1 MNEFER
7 KLYLKYRNIENM
19 TQLLCLKLY
28 RLRLFIQ
35 VNVLLFFLFSFFKTY
50 FRNAQEEF
58 KQPIKQLQYQFR
70 SRNKATRVLDKILSC
85 LQKESSVKES
95 K

>member
-28 RLRLFIQ
+28 PLRLFIQ
-35 VNVLLFFLFSFFKTY
+35 VNVLLFLLFSFFKRTSALHKKNLSNQLSNSSTN
-50 FRNAQEEF
+50 FGLGI
-58 KQPIKQLQYQFR
+58 KQPVF
-70 SRNKATRVLDKILSC
+70 
-85 LQKESSVKES
+85 
-95 K
+95 

>member
-28 RLRLFIQ
+28 RLKRFIQ
-35 VNVLLFFLFSFFKTY
+35 VNVRLFFTFLLFLNVLPDCTKKNLSNQLSNSSTNFGLGI
-50 FRNAQEEF
+50 
-58 KQPIKQLQYQFR
+58 KQPEF
-70 SRNKATRVLDKILSC
+70 
-85 LQKESSVKES
+85 
-95 K
+95 

>member
-28 RLRLFIQ
+28 RLRLFMQ
-35 VNVLLFFLFSFFKTY
+35 VNVLLSLLFSFFQTY
-50 FRNAQEEF
+50 FQIAQEEF
-58 KQPIKQLQYQFR
+58 KQPIKQLQYQFQ
-70 SRNKATRVLDKILSC
+70 SWN
-85 LQKESSVKES
+85 
-95 K
+95 

>member
-7 KLYLKYRNIENM
+7 KLYLNYTNIENM
-19 TQLLCLKLY
+19 TQLLRLKLY

-35 VNVLLFFLFSFFKTY
+35 VNVFLFLLFLSVL
-50 FRNAQEEF
+50 RIAQEDF

-70 SRNKATRVLDKILSC
+70 SWN
-85 LQKESSVKES
+85 
-95 K
+95 

>member
-35 VNVLLFFLFSFFKTY
+35 VNVLVFLLFLNILPEFEDFGYTFNFKSVFSK
-50 FRNAQEEF
+50 
-58 KQPIKQLQYQFR
+58 
-70 SRNKATRVLDKILSC
+70 
-85 LQKESSVKES
+85 SSND
-95 K
+95 

>member
-28 RLRLFIQ
+28 RLTLIRSAGEGFPP
-35 VNVLLFFLFSFFKTY
+35 
-50 FRNAQEEF
+50 
-58 KQPIKQLQYQFR
+58 PIKLLITTQ
-70 SRNKATRVLDKILSC
+70 KVVELS
-85 LQKESSVKES
+85 
-95 K
+95 